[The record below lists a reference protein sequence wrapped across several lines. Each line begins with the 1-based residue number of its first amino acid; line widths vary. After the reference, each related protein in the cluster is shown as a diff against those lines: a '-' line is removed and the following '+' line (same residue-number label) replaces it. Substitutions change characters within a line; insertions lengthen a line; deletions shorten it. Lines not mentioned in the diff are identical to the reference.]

1 MHIVGREK
9 LEKFAQRYPNVRSA
23 IKRWVN
29 LIEQGTFRS
38 PVELRETFSSAE
50 PVQVPKKR
58 FGQARSRETVTVFN
72 IGGNK
77 VRLMAAIKYD
87 IQRVTVESVEPHPE
101 YDKGRW
107 RK

>member
-1 MHIVGREK
+1 MRIVGREK
-9 LEKFAQRYPNVRSA
+9 LAKFTQRYPNARNA
-23 IKRWVN
+23 IERWVN

-38 PVELRETFSSAE
+38 PVELRETFASAE
-50 PVQVPKKR
+50 PVRITKKR

-77 VRLMAAIKYD
+77 FRLMAAIKYD